1 MTNSTYTKQ
10 ALILAKKNHVRMIE
24 RDELIKMSLDM
35 KNKEIKVALKT
46 EELYCY
52 RLEN

>member
-1 MTNSTYTKQ
+1 MYNATVAWVITNSTYTKQ

-35 KNKEIKVALKT
+35 KNRNVKLELKT
-46 EELYCY
+46 D
-52 RLEN
+52 